1 MSPVSRARRFPGA
14 HYQRYFGANDG
25 DCPGE
30 NADHRTPTST
40 SEGQLMALVS
50 FDDAIALHPLGDG
63 RYTACPP
70 RSWAVA
76 SGRTAGGLMAA
87 QLLAGATAV
96 VDDPERPPLS
106 FTAHLLRAPAEGE
119 FEVHAEVLRTG
130 RSIINAT
137 AQVTQDGKLIATALA
152 SFATSRPS
160 PEFDELPMPEVEPP
174 TPGRVSEAF
183 IPDFVYP
190 YGDNIVLQER
200 TGQPALS
207 GSAGPMERIGWAGFA
222 RPRPVDAPG
231 LVMVGD
237 IGMMPWWMRLDELYV
252 SATLDHTV
260 HFRAD
265 LRAVEADLVLVR
277 SRTGL
282 VREGYLDWDMDV
294 WAPDG
299 TLLCQSRQLLAVLGP
314 VEEK

>member
-1 MSPVSRARRFPGA
+1 
-14 HYQRYFGANDG
+14 
-25 DCPGE
+25 
-30 NADHRTPTST
+30 
-40 SEGQLMALVS
+40 MALVS
-50 FDDAIALHPLGDG
+50 FDDAIALRPLGHG
-63 RYTACPP
+63 RYTASPP

-87 QLLAGATAV
+87 QLLAGAIAV
-96 VDDPERPPLS
+96 VDDADRPPLS

-119 FEVHAEVLRTG
+119 FEVQAEVLRAG
-130 RSIINAT
+130 RSIINVA
-137 AQVTQDGKLIATALA
+137 ARAVQNDKLIATALG

-160 PEFDELPMPEVEPP
+160 PELDELPMPDVAPP
-174 TPGRVSEAF
+174 TPGGVSEAF
-183 IPDFVYP
+183 IPEFVYP

-222 RPRPVDAPG
+222 LPRPVDGPG
-231 LVMVGD
+231 LVLVGD
-237 IGMMPWWMRLDELYV
+237 IGMMPWWMRLDELYE

-265 LRAVEADLVLVR
+265 LRNVAADDLVLVR

-282 VREGYLDWDMDV
+282 VRGGYLDWDMDI

-299 TLLCQSRQLLAVLGP
+299 TLLCHSRQLLAVLGP
-314 VEEK
+314 IEEKRTS